1 MYDQYKYNKVMA
13 QHLSRFFQKALH
25 YISATAVVF
34 TIKRYELLIVSL
46 ILFIYLFIY
55 YHFTALYNMHY
66 YEITII
72 SLSVLSQC

>member
-1 MYDQYKYNKVMA
+1 MAVKIKSAPQYIGQQDFN
-13 QHLSRFFQKALH
+13 
-25 YISATAVVF
+25 
-34 TIKRYELLIVSL
+34 SL
-46 ILFIYLFIY
+46 TDNSVNCVTFIYLFIY

>member
-1 MYDQYKYNKVMA
+1 MPFVVYHNLLDYNSCVTRFAISLVKVA
-13 QHLSRFFQKALH
+13 GGR
-25 YISATAVVF
+25 VV
-34 TIKRYELLIVSL
+34 SPD
-46 ILFIYLFIY
+46 LFGFNEYYVNIYIYLFIY